1 MFLQGESSCDA
12 GLSAA
17 LVKLTGGSGIK
28 MALGSYPKLVM
39 MTGPLYFHI
48 DQWLGVATLERT
60 AAKSAPEEADVWRLC
75 TVYIENLLFCFLN

>member
-1 MFLQGESSCDA
+1 MQIELWFRVQDVFAEEESRCDA

-39 MTGPLYFHI
+39 MTGPLYFHVG
-48 DQWLGVATLERT
+48 Q
-60 AAKSAPEEADVWRLC
+60 
-75 TVYIENLLFCFLN
+75 

>member
-1 MFLQGESSCDA
+1 MQDVFAEEESRCDA

-39 MTGPLYFHI
+39 MTGPLYFHVG
-48 DQWLGVATLERT
+48 Q
-60 AAKSAPEEADVWRLC
+60 
-75 TVYIENLLFCFLN
+75 